1 LAKEGKPVD
10 VRSVELFLHLS
21 HSLHFAKTSRAM
33 HVSASTL
40 SRVIQRLEDE
50 LGSSLFIRDKRSV
63 QLTHAGL
70 RFRSFAEQWLEQ
82 WRQLQMDLSL
92 HSTEL
97 AGELT
102 IYCSVTASY
111 SHLPDILDKYRLSC
125 PKANIM
131 LETGDVALA
140 VDKVANGEVD
150 IALAARPEHLP
161 LNIAFASIG
170 KVPLSIIGPT
180 IACNVRKLLVQDPI
194 PWEQIPIIL
203 PEHGP
208 ARARI
213 DHWFK
218 QMGIRPDVY
227 AKVAGHEA
235 IVSMVALGGGV
246 GIAPQV
252 VVDNSPVRERI
263 QSIPV
268 GVELEPFDMGICM
281 LSRRL
286 HEPLM
291 QRFWQIAANN

>member
-1 LAKEGKPVD
+1 MD

-21 HSLHFAKTSRAM
+21 HSLHFTKTSQAM
-33 HVSASTL
+33 HVSPSTL
-40 SRVIQRLEDE
+40 SRVIQRLEEE
-50 LGSSLFIRDKRSV
+50 LGSRLFSRDKRSV
-63 QLTHAGL
+63 HLTQAGV
-70 RFRSFAEQWLEQ
+70 RFRSFAENWLQQ

-92 HSTEL
+92 QSSEL

-102 IYCSVTASY
+102 LYCSVTASY
-111 SHLPDILDKYRLSC
+111 SHLPDILDKYRLTC
-125 PKANIM
+125 PNADIKLA
-131 LETGDVALA
+131 TGDVALA
-140 VDKVANGEVD
+140 VSKVADGEVD
-150 IALAARPEHLP
+150 IAIAARPEQLP
-161 LNIAFASIG
+161 LNMAFASIS

-180 IACNVRKLLVQDPI
+180 VPCAVRKLLERNPI
-194 PWEQIPIIL
+194 PWDQIPFIL

-218 QMGIRPDVY
+218 GMRIQPHVY

-235 IVSMVALGGGV
+235 IVSMVALGSGV

-252 VVDNSPVRERI
+252 VVDNSPMRERI

-268 GVELEPFDMGICM
+268 GVELEPFDLGICM

-286 HEPLM
+286 HEPLL
-291 QRFWQIAANN
+291 QRFWQVAARN

>member
-1 LAKEGKPVD
+1 MD

-21 HSLHFAKTSRAM
+21 QSLHFAKTSQAM

-50 LGSSLFIRDKRSV
+50 LGSSLFTRDKRSV
-63 QLTHAGL
+63 HLTQAGQ

-82 WRQLQMDLSL
+82 WRLLQMDLSL
-92 HSTEL
+92 QSNAL

-102 IYCSVTASY
+102 LYCSVTASY

-125 PKANIM
+125 PNADIKLA
-131 LETGDVALA
+131 TGDVAMA

-150 IALAARPEHLP
+150 IAIAARPDHLP
-161 LNIAFASIG
+161 LNIAFASIS
-170 KVPLSIIGPT
+170 KIPLSIIGPT
-180 IACNVRKLLVQDPI
+180 VSCNVRKLLERNPI
-194 PWEQIPIIL
+194 PWDQVPFIL

-218 QMGIRPDVY
+218 AMRITPNVH

-235 IVSMVALGGGV
+235 IVSMVALGSGV
-246 GIAPQV
+246 GIAPEV

-263 QSIPV
+263 QSVAV
-268 GVELEPFDMGICM
+268 GVELEPFDLGICM

-291 QRFWQIAANN
+291 QRFWQIAARN